1 MRLVLLA
8 MTLTTLSLVP
18 AGASA
23 SCAAPDL
30 RVGGSWEGVVLVPG
44 QAVVVE
50 GRAFVEGCD
59 DTGGGDA
66 FGCSR
71 AEEEREVPYA
81 DVLLELRQGSRVWE
95 LDAEDA
101 STTPG
106 SVGRVEWDVTVP
118 EGVRP
123 GEARLVA
130 TAPRLGEPAVLRVT
144 VAEGLPPDPP
154 PLQDPTVSPLPGY

>member
-18 AGASA
+18 TGASA

-44 QAVVVE
+44 QAVAVE

-71 AEEEREVPYA
+71 AEGEREVPYA

-130 TAPRLGEPAVLRVT
+130 TAPRLGEPAVLHVI
-144 VAEGLPPDPP
+144 VAEGFPPDPSPLPEP
-154 PLQDPTVSPLPGY
+154 PVSPLPGS